1 MKKTYVLII
10 NIILC
15 LLLFACNTNSLNT
28 ISENEVGDDHNSS
41 AVSSTVSIE
50 FDSLGEL
57 QNALNLENENKLFSY
72 FLEQGVGS
80 KQIEIIRN
88 MVKTIRLRNNIV
100 PYLDGKVI
108 ELRNEEGFGNITMF
122 SSEKYGL
129 PCIFYHP
136 TVFNSENLYIKVTCI
151 PDEFLH
157 ERETPIASD
166 LIKIMAPDY
175 PNTDNTGNYCSAVYN
190 TNIKLLDCEVTAL
203 VYEYKTDK
211 RNSTLFVYDNLLIEV
226 RNDPEIWGMNW
237 FSTLS
242 FSGF

>member
-1 MKKTYVLII
+1 MKKTHVLII

-41 AVSSTVSIE
+41 TVSSTVSIE

-80 KQIEIIRN
+80 KQIETIRN

-108 ELRNEEGFGNITMF
+108 ELRNEEGFWNITMF

-129 PCIFYHP
+129 PCIFITP
-136 TVFNSENLYIKVTCI
+136 PFLTV
-151 PDEFLH
+151 
-157 ERETPIASD
+157 
-166 LIKIMAPDY
+166 KI
-175 PNTDNTGNYCSAVYN
+175 
-190 TNIKLLDCEVTAL
+190 
-203 VYEYKTDK
+203 
-211 RNSTLFVYDNLLIEV
+211 ST
-226 RNDPEIWGMNW
+226 
-237 FSTLS
+237 
-242 FSGF
+242 